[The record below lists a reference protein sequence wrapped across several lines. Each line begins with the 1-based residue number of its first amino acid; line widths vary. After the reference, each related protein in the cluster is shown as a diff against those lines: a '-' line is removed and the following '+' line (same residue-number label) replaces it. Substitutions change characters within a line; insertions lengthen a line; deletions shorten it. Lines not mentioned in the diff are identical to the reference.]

1 MGKYS
6 RQELEEAFATYNEAR
21 VKSQETND
29 WSIWAQCFTEDAHYI
44 EHAYGEFHGRDAIEK
59 WICDVMSPFP
69 SMIFPQDWVAFDDD
83 KGAIV
88 FQCQNRMPHP
98 TDPDGEPFSFPS
110 WTRLVYGGNGLW
122 KSEEDVY
129 NPAKDATPTIKAW
142 IEAGG
147 RFTTREKVT
156 MKNQSETT
164 H

>member
-1 MGKYS
+1 MVDLLV
-6 RQELEEAFATYNEAR
+6 R
-21 VKSQETND
+21 
-29 WSIWAQCFTEDAHYI
+29 
-44 EHAYGEFHGRDAIEK
+44 
-59 WICDVMSPFP
+59 
-69 SMIFPQDWVAFDDD
+69 
-83 KGAIV
+83 
-88 FQCQNRMPHP
+88 P

-147 RFTTREKVT
+147 RFATREKVT
-156 MKNQSETT
+156 MKHQSETT